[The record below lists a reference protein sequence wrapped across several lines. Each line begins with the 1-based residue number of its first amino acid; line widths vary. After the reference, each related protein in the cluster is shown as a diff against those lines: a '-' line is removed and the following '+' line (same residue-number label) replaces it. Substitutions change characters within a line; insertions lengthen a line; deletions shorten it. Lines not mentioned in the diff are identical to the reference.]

1 MPEPAPPQ
9 GFPESDRFEIDRQ
22 LGRGGYGVVYRAYD
36 RQRHTQVALKLL
48 ARPNVGDVYLFKQ
61 EFRALSDLSHPHLVS
76 LYELLFER
84 GHWFTVMELVD
95 GTDFIDYV
103 STPARR
109 ELSPDARARIPDETT
124 RAVISGRTDDAAI
137 PAAITPVWIVTPAD
151 LSRLQSCLSQLTRA
165 LCYLHSAGKL
175 HRDIKPSN
183 VLVTTD
189 GRVKVLDFGLVLE
202 LATESTGENLTTLGT
217 PAYMS
222 PEQMAG
228 GPLTDASDW
237 YSVGVM
243 LYKALTGFLPF
254 TGSAFETLLAK
265 QARRARPLSS
275 WVRGVPLWLSSL
287 TWDLLAPRADDRPSG
302 EEVLALIGAHGAALT
317 PAVST
322 PAPAVTLRTFVGRG
336 GALNALTDAYQ
347 TAKTG
352 RGVIVHVHG
361 RSGMGKTA
369 LVRRFLDELQ
379 ARDEGVVVLSGRCYE
394 RESVPYKALDNI
406 VDRLSRYLKQ
416 LPNAD
421 VDALLPLDIRALARL
436 FPMLDNVGAVARAT
450 ARGVEIKDALE
461 LRRRGFAAFRELI
474 GRMSERRPLVVFIDD
489 LQWGDADSVML
500 LRGLM
505 RPPSPPATLL
515 VLSYR
520 SEDQSSNAAL
530 RELLH
535 VRPTPSPDADIR
547 DIEVGEL
554 DETEARQLARALL
567 TGAQAESDE
576 LAENIA
582 QESHGSPFFLGALVR
597 RAHSIDRLQSGVQKP
612 RTAAARGERPEL
624 TLESVIEE
632 QIAELGPDARRLLDV
647 LAVFGQPLKASLASR
662 AAELAADEHGTMAA
676 LRAARLTRTRV
687 TNAGPEIEVY
697 HDRIRETVVAQ
708 LSAPVL
714 TSYHA
719 RLGTV
724 LEEAGWSDPETLAV
738 HFSEAGDRGRAA
750 FHAVRAADQAGD
762 ALAFDRAARLYRMA
776 LALGAGSTT
785 AAASRIQ
792 KKLGD
797 VLASSGRGYEAST
810 AYLTAAEGAI
820 AAEQLELRRRAADQ
834 LLRSGFVNE
843 GLAVAESVL
852 NAIGMK
858 LARTPLQ
865 ALMAFLLHRAQI
877 RLGGLQFRQR
887 DHTQITTEELVR
899 VDACWSV
906 AIGLGVV
913 DTIRAADFQA
923 RHLLLALDTGDPLR
937 IARAFAVEVPYASLG
952 GSRTRPRTER
962 LAAMAEQVVALVD
975 EPSAVALLALA
986 KGTAAYFQGEWSA
999 TRQLLGR
1006 AERIMREQCTGMA
1019 FELDTAH
1026 LYQLLSLFYLGHV
1039 GELRARVPILLKEA
1053 EERDDLTAT
1062 TNIRTRISYVVS
1074 LADDNPE
1081 QARTDVKEGMLRWS
1095 RKSFHTQHSWELYAT
1110 GEIQLYEGR
1119 FLAAWDHLENNWP
1132 ALRRSFLL
1140 RIQNVRIEFL
1150 YLRAR
1155 CALGAALDPA
1165 TPPER
1170 RARLR
1175 RAARKDIRRLARE
1188 KSPWAVASADLV
1200 GAVDAAADGQDDAA
1214 LERLRAAEDGFV
1226 ALDMPLHA
1234 AVAKRQRGALAGGA
1248 ESRALLHE
1256 ADAWIGAQTI
1266 RHPAKFAAMLAPG
1279 FFAFKEV
1286 ESESV

>member
-1 MPEPAPPQ
+1 
-9 GFPESDRFEIDRQ
+9 
-22 LGRGGYGVVYRAYD
+22 VYRAYD
-36 RQRHTQVALKLL
+36 RQRHTHVALKLL
-48 ARPNVGDVYLFKQ
+48 ARPNIGDLYLFKQ

-84 GHWFTVMELVD
+84 GYWFTVMELVD
-95 GTDFIDYV
+95 GTDFVDYV
-103 STPARR
+103 STPVRR
-109 ELSPDARARIPDETT
+109 ELHAGDHELMADETT
-124 RAVISGRTDDAAI
+124 RAIISGRTDDAAI
-137 PAAITPVWIVTPAD
+137 PAAITPVWSVTPAD
-151 LSRLQSCLSQLTRA
+151 LPRLQSCLSQLTRA

-202 LATESTGENLTTLGT
+202 LAPESTGESLTTLGT

-243 LYKALTGFLPF
+243 LYKALTGALPF
-254 TGSAFETLLAK
+254 AGSAFDTLVAK
-265 QARRARPLSS
+265 QARRAAPLSS
-275 WVRGVPLWLSSL
+275 LVRGVPLWLSSL

-302 EEVLALIGAHGAALT
+302 EEVLALIAAHGAT
-317 PAVST
+317 PAPAVPI

-379 ARDEGVVVLSGRCYE
+379 ARDESVVVLSGRCYE

-416 LPNAD
+416 LPDAD
-421 VDALLPLDIRALARL
+421 VATLLPRDIPALARL
-436 FPMLDNVGAVARAT
+436 FPMLDHVGAVARAT

-461 LRRRGFAAFRELI
+461 IRRRGFAAFRELI
-474 GRMSERRPLVVFIDD
+474 GRMSDRRPIVLFIDD

-520 SEDQSSNAAL
+520 SEDESSNAAL

-535 VRPTPSPDADIR
+535 VRPTPSPEADIR

-567 TGAQAESDE
+567 KGARAETGE

-582 QESHGSPFFLGALVR
+582 QESHGSPFFLDALVR
-597 RAHSIDRLQSGVQKP
+597 RAHTFDRLKSGLPKP
-612 RTAAARGERPEL
+612 RTTDASGAEL
-624 TLESVIEE
+624 TLESVIAE
-632 QIAELGPDARRLLDV
+632 QIADLGPDARRLLEL
-647 LAVFGQPLKASLASR
+647 LAVFGQPLNASLASR
-662 AAELAADEHGTMAA
+662 TADLAADELGTMAA

-687 TNAGPEIEVY
+687 TNAGQEIEVY

-714 TSYHA
+714 TLYHA
-719 RLGTV
+719 RLATV

-776 LALGAGSTT
+776 LELGAGST
-785 AAASRIQ
+785 AVAASRIQ

-797 VLASSGRGYEAST
+797 VLANSGRGYEAST
-810 AYLTAAEGAI
+810 AYLTAAEGAV
-820 AAEQLELRRRAADQ
+820 AAERLELRRRAADQ

-843 GLAVAESVL
+843 GLAVTESVL
-852 NAIGMK
+852 DAIGMK

-865 ALMAFLLHRAQI
+865 ALLAFLFHRAQI
-877 RLGGLQFRQR
+877 RLGGLRFRQR

-962 LAAMAEQVVALVD
+962 LAAKAEAVVTLVD
-975 EPSAVALLALA
+975 EPSADALLALA

-999 TRQLLGR
+999 TRQLLSR
-1006 AERIMREQCTGMA
+1006 AEGIMREQCTGMA

-1026 LYQLLSLFYLGHV
+1026 LYQLLAMFYLGDV
-1039 GELRARVPILLKEA
+1039 RELRVRVPILLKEA

-1074 LADDNPE
+1074 LADDDPE
-1081 QARTDVKEGMLRWS
+1081 HARTDVKEGMSRWS
-1095 RKSFHTQHSWELYAT
+1095 RQSFHTQHSWELYAT

-1119 FLAAWDHLENNWP
+1119 FLAAWDHLEQSWP

-1155 CALGAALDPA
+1155 SALGAGIDPA
-1165 TPPER
+1165 TPPD
-1170 RARLR
+1170 R
-1175 RAARKDIRRLARE
+1175 RAALHRAARRDIRRLARE
-1188 KSPWAVASADLV
+1188 KSPWAAALGDLV
-1200 GAVDAAADGQDDAA
+1200 GAAAAGADGQRDAA
-1214 LERLRAAEDGFV
+1214 LYRLRSAEDAFV
-1226 ALDMPLHA
+1226 ALDMPLHG
-1234 AVAKRQRGALAGGA
+1234 AVAKRQRGALAGGN
-1248 ESRALLHE
+1248 EGRALVHQ
-1256 ADAWIGAQTI
+1256 ADAWISAQTV

-1279 FFAFKEV
+1279 PFSSTFPETAHAQ
-1286 ESESV
+1286 